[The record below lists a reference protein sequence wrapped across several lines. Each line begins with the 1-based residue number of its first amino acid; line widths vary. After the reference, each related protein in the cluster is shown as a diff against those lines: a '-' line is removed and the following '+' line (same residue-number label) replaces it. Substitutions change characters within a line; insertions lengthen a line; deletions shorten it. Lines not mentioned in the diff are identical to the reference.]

1 MTWIGGGGSSE
12 EDNPDPVGEYAQSC
26 LGRERIFEYFARKN
40 GTPMVFLRLNYA
52 NDLRYG
58 VLYEVARS
66 VREGRPI
73 DLSTGHVNLIWQG
86 MPTSMP

>member
-1 MTWIGGGGSSE
+1 
-12 EDNPDPVGEYAQSC
+12 
-26 LGRERIFEYFARKN
+26 
-40 GTPMVFLRLNYA
+40 MVFLRLNYA

-86 MPTSMP
+86 DANEYALRALHCCSCPPNIINIAGPETISILAGQYLWKELEKSPYS